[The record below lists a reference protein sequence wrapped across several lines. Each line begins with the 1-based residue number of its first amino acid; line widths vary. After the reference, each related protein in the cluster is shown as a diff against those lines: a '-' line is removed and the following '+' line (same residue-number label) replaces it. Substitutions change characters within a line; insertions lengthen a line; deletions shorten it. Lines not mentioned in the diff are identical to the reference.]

1 MLITTLFGASWAA
14 APAQADTVYTINQ
27 SGTTAIVSGE
37 NSPLSGTVSG
47 TITTN
52 GTIGILQ
59 PGNILG
65 WDLNLIDNFNA
76 ADDVTLTPLNS
87 SLVEDVGNGLS
98 ASATDLS
105 FNFSDSGAEFLIQGT
120 AHGAFSGFQYFC
132 FSATGGAC
140 APGETIVPDFYAVDG
155 VKVTGLTGA
164 LPLNPAQPPTLGQQ
178 RAGARDAIAVR
189 RRHCRH
195 RSGEAAQGA
204 VTATGAHAASRPT
217 T

>member
-1 MLITTLFGASWAA
+1 VKYWLPKDAHHLALVLITTLFGASWAA

-155 VKVTGLTGA
+155 VKVTGLTGT
-164 LPLNPAQPPTLGQQ
+164 LPLNPSPLVSNVPEPATLSLFGAGIAGIGLVKRRKAQ
-178 RAGARDAIAVR
+178 
-189 RRHCRH
+189 
-195 RSGEAAQGA
+195 
-204 VTATGAHAASRPT
+204 
-217 T
+217 

>member
-1 MLITTLFGASWAA
+1 VKYWLPKDAPSLALVLITTLLGASWVA
-14 APAQADTVYTINQ
+14 APAQAGPVYTINQ

-37 NSPLSGTVSG
+37 NSPLSDTVSG
-47 TITTN
+47 TITTD

-65 WDLNLIDNFNA
+65 WHLNLIDNFNA
-76 ADDVTLTPLNS
+76 ADDVTLMPLNS
-87 SLVEDVGNGLS
+87 SLVEDVGSGLS

-155 VKVTGLTGA
+155 VKVTGLTGT
-164 LPLNPAQPPTLGQQ
+164 LPLNPPPLVSNVPEPATLSLFGAGIAGIGLVKRRKAQ
-178 RAGARDAIAVR
+178 
-189 RRHCRH
+189 
-195 RSGEAAQGA
+195 
-204 VTATGAHAASRPT
+204 
-217 T
+217 